1 MLFQKKKR
9 SVPQLNASSTADI
22 SIVLLI
28 LFLVTTSMDVDK
40 GLHRQL
46 PPLQPTKDQ
55 TKPQEVDKS
64 RIMTLHIDS
73 RNNLTCNGAKVAIG
87 SLRQKIVDFITVA
100 GPQQH
105 IIRLEADP
113 ASTYDTYFQTQNEIA
128 NAYLALRNQEAQ
140 RRYGTSFARCS
151 EDEKAIVSDAYPQ
164 RLAEVY
170 HEEKTP

>member
-22 SIVLLI
+22 SFVLLI

-46 PPLQPTKDQ
+46 PPLQPEKE
-55 TKPQEVDKS
+55 KPQQVDKS
-64 RIMTLHIDS
+64 RIMTLHIDN
-73 RNNLTCNGAKVAIG
+73 RNNLTCNGDKVHIG
-87 SLRQKIVDFITVA
+87 SLRQKIIDFITVA

-105 IIRLEADP
+105 VIRLEADP
-113 ASTYDTYFQTQNEIA
+113 ASTYDAYFQTQNEIA
-128 NAYLALRNQEAQ
+128 NAYLDLRNQEAQ

-151 EDEKAIVSDAYPQ
+151 EDERAVVNDAFPQ

-170 HEEKTP
+170 HEETTP

>member
-22 SIVLLI
+22 SFVLLI

-87 SLRQKIVDFITVA
+87 SLHQKIVDFITVA

-151 EDEKAIVSDAYPQ
+151 DCLLYTSPSPRD
-164 RLAEVY
+164 
-170 HEEKTP
+170 

>member
-22 SIVLLI
+22 SFVLLI

-40 GLHRQL
+40 GISRKL
-46 PPLQPTKDQ
+46 PPISPEKEQQ
-55 TKPQEVDKS
+55 KPQKIDKS

-73 RNNLTCNGAKVAIG
+73 RNNLTCNGHTTNIG
-87 SLRQKIVDFITVA
+87 SLKQKIVDFVTVA

-105 IIRLEADP
+105 VIRLDADP
-113 ASTYDTYFQTQNEIA
+113 ASTYDMYFQTQNEIA
-128 NAYLALRNQEAQ
+128 NAYLELRNQEAKQ
-140 RRYGTSFARCS
+140 RYGKSLADCN
-151 EDEKAIVSDAYPQ
+151 EEEKHEINTAFPQ

-170 HEEKTP
+170 HEKKVP

>member
-22 SIVLLI
+22 SFVLLI

-55 TKPQEVDKS
+55 QKPQEVDKS

-100 GPQQH
+100 GP
-105 IIRLEADP
+105 READP

-128 NAYLALRNQEAQ
+128 NAYLTLRNQEAQ